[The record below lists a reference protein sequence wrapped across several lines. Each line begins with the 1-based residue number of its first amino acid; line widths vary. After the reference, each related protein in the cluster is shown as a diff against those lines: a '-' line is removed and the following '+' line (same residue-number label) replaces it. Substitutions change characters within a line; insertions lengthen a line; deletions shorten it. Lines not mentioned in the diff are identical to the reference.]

1 MNKSHAKRRGPH
13 SGTLVVFDSNPW
25 SDIIIKSNQF
35 HFSLHTGAIR
45 YISPLGEMNVSL
57 SLSINRLS
65 DNSAIDVIQEVNHV
79 ITEDSETIS
88 EANNS
93 SITLTALSR
102 KTHLRVV
109 SLLRPNLI
117 SGGSPRRSQWRLRED
132 MSLEIKT
139 DKENKTQLNKK
150 QPKKTNHNDLLLTCW
165 PYPTAPTYHNHKP
178 IFAKFKRKR
187 TLPLV
192 SQARMAPECKL
203 NLKERNGIDSCHWCQ
218 SSKTNCKLLTPS
230 ARRVAHQAP
239 LLCPSPHPLL
249 ITPSCHQQPPLM
261 AAPAQSAHLR
271 ERHQRPEAGP
281 AAHPPPPPLETQ
293 LNTNNLKT
301 PTTMTYCWPV
311 DLTLPHQPTT
321 TTTNPYLQSSRE
333 KDLTV
338 SVSS

>member
-139 DKENKTQLNKK
+139 DKENKTQLN
-150 QPKKTNHNDLLLTCW
+150 TNNQKH
-165 PYPTAPTYHNHKP
+165 
-178 IFAKFKRKR
+178 
-187 TLPLV
+187 
-192 SQARMAPECKL
+192 
-203 NLKERNGIDSCHWCQ
+203 
-218 SSKTNCKLLTPS
+218 
-230 ARRVAHQAP
+230 
-239 LLCPSPHPLL
+239 
-249 ITPSCHQQPPLM
+249 QPP
-261 AAPAQSAHLR
+261 
-271 ERHQRPEAGP
+271 
-281 AAHPPPPPLETQ
+281 
-293 LNTNNLKT
+293 
-301 PTTMTYCWPV
+301 WPIV
-311 DLTLPHQPTT
+311 DLLTLPYRTNLPQPQTHICKV
-321 TTTNPYLQSSRE
+321 QE
-333 KDLTV
+333 KKNLTV
-338 SVSS
+338 SVSG

>member
-1 MNKSHAKRRGPH
+1 MNKSHAKRGGPH

-25 SDIIIKSNQF
+25 NDIIIKVANQF
-35 HFSLHTGAIR
+35 QFSLHTGAIR
-45 YISPLGEMNVSL
+45 NISPLGEMNVSL

-65 DNSAIDVIQEVNHV
+65 DNYAIDVIQEVNHV
-79 ITEDSETIS
+79 ITEDSEMIS
-88 EANNS
+88 ETNNS

-139 DKENKTQLNKK
+139 DKENKTQLN
-150 QPKKTNHNDLLLTCW
+150 
-165 PYPTAPTYHNHKP
+165 
-178 IFAKFKRKR
+178 
-187 TLPLV
+187 
-192 SQARMAPECKL
+192 
-203 NLKERNGIDSCHWCQ
+203 
-218 SSKTNCKLLTPS
+218 
-230 ARRVAHQAP
+230 
-239 LLCPSPHPLL
+239 
-249 ITPSCHQQPPLM
+249 
-261 AAPAQSAHLR
+261 
-271 ERHQRPEAGP
+271 
-281 AAHPPPPPLETQ
+281 
-293 LNTNNLKT
+293 TNNLKT

-321 TTTNPYLQSSRE
+321 TTNPYLQSSRE